1 MTPVYVVTDI
11 EVDGPTPGV
20 NSMLSFTSV
29 AVNATGE
36 NIDEFEAVLAPLDGA
51 TSDPDTV
58 AWFKTQPQ
66 AFAAVTHDPQ
76 PAGDVIKRYV
86 DWAHNLIGDPI
97 FVSHPMS
104 FDGAWM
110 DHYLR
115 NFVNIRLMKGPWTG
129 E

>member
-66 AFAAVTHDPQ
+66 AFAAATHDPQ